1 MKIYLKII
9 TLSIILSSCAFHS
22 GLTNNSNLHNTTV
35 QLSQNNFRVVQY
47 VTGSSYAEY
56 FIGIGGL
63 NKFALIESAR
73 KNMLENANLIGS
85 SKAVINETVE
95 MKITSVLLY
104 SKITVTVSAYV
115 VDFNPSSSESSSVN
129 EVPEKKEGDLT
140 KEMNM
145 DNDSLKKYLKMIIEQ
160 HEKGEI
166 SLLDYVSLSEIEV
179 GDFVYF
185 DNISMGEHFGIIDEG
200 LKNSDLFR
208 VKFLK
213 GDKIFETTTKFEN
226 IKKIKQ

>member
-1 MKIYLKII
+1 MLHLHGIDSEVHSADTLGDAKLIYSSHELPSRDRVAIWNEVVWRNYVPLQIKIAPHDDFAGQVAL
-9 TLSIILSSCAFHS
+9 
-22 GLTNNSNLHNTTV
+22 N
-35 QLSQNNFRVVQY
+35 QLGGVRVV
-47 VTGSSYAEY
+47 TSGSRAQCITRTPKLIAQDSEEY
-56 FIGIGGL
+56 LMLGL
-63 NKFALIESAR
+63 Q
-73 KNMLENANLIGS
+73 
-85 SKAVINETVE
+85 
-95 MKITSVLLY
+95 
-104 SKITVTVSAYV
+104 
-115 VDFNPSSSESSSVN
+115 
-129 EVPEKKEGDLT
+129 
-140 KEMNM
+140 
-145 DNDSLKKYLKMIIEQ
+145 LKGAAIIEQ